1 MDLSN
6 LKPAK
11 GSINKNSKR
20 IGRGQ
25 GSGKGGT
32 ATRGHKGAKSRSGYS
47 KKLGFEGG
55 QMPLQRRIPKFGF
68 KNINRVEYKPLNLDK
83 IQSLVDEKK
92 IKTVMDQKLLI
103 KLGVVGKNDLVKVLG
118 KGELKAKLKVS
129 AHKFSASA
137 KSSIESAGGEA
148 IQIK

>member
-1 MDLSN
+1 
-6 LKPAK
+6 
-11 GSINKNSKR
+11 
-20 IGRGQ
+20 
-25 GSGKGGT
+25 
-32 ATRGHKGAKSRSGYS
+32 
-47 KKLGFEGG
+47 
-55 QMPLQRRIPKFGF
+55 MPLQRRIPKFGF

-92 IKTVMDQKLLI
+92 IKTVLDHKLLI

-118 KGELKAKLKVS
+118 KGDLKAKLKIS